1 MDNINDIIKTDFR
14 VGHNLINLTR
24 KEDGY
29 AVTNRAGKAI
39 GFISKTWG
47 WCFMGYDE
55 VSSQFAY
62 KVSKAFPFGNQ
73 WLSFLEANV
82 GA

>member
-1 MDNINDIIKTDFR
+1 MNTVYKTDFR

-24 KEDGY
+24 KKDGY
-29 AVTNRAGKAI
+29 EVTNRAGKAI
-39 GFISKTWG
+39 GFIDKTWG
-47 WCFMGYDE
+47 WCFYGYNDDE

-73 WLSFLEANV
+73 WFGFLEVYV

>member
-1 MDNINDIIKTDFR
+1 MNTVYKTDFR
-14 VGHNLINLTR
+14 VGHNLINLIR

-29 AVTNRAGKAI
+29 AVTNRSGREL
-39 GFISKTWG
+39 GFIYKPWG
-47 WCFMGYDE
+47 WCFLGRDE
-55 VSSQFAY
+55 VSSQFAK

-73 WLSFLEANV
+73 WLGFLEANV